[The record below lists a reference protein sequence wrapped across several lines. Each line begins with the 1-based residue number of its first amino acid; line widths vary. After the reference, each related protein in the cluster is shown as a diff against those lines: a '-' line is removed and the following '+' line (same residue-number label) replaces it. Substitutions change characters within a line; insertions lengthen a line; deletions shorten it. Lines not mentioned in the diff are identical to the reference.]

1 MSRVSSQQEE
11 SLGCDSS
18 QGEKETGRNSNQR
31 EKEHGSQLESARGH
45 VISCVVGYYLT
56 TAVYSDR
63 MQLNPRASSS

>member
-31 EKEHGSQLESARGH
+31 EKEHGSQLESARG
-45 VISCVVGYYLT
+45 SWVVNGLSRLW
-56 TAVYSDR
+56 AIIF
-63 MQLNPRASSS
+63 